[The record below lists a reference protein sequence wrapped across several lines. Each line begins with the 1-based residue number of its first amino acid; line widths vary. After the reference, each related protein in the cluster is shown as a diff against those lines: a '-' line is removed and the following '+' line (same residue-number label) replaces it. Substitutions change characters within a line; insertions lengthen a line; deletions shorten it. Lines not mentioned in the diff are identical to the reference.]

1 MISRRRFFSL
11 AGRAILGIAA
21 LPFIGRLPRA
31 KAELLRDGG
40 IVVGTPIRHEVTGL
54 ADFTCTSGHWWK
66 IDGDGR
72 FSEGGFDSGGSY
84 TGPGGIAG
92 RRIERSV

>member
-1 MISRRRFFSL
+1 MLNRRRLFLL
-11 AGRAILGIAA
+11 AGRAALGAAA
-21 LPFIGRLPRA
+21 LPFIGCLPE
-31 KAELLRDGG
+31 AEASVL
-40 IVVGTPIRHEVTGL
+40 EVTGL

-72 FSEGGFDSGGSY
+72 FSEGGFDSDGSY

-92 RRIERSV
+92 RRIERSG